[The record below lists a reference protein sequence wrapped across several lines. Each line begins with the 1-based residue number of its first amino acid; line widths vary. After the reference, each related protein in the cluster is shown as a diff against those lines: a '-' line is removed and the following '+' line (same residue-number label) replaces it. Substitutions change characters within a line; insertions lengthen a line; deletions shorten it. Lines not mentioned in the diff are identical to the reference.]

1 MLRSKV
7 AVFVEL
13 FNRQEALRIGQEEL
27 ESKIAERTKELAS
40 ANLALSAEI
49 DERTKIERERVQ
61 LLRRE
66 QAARLEAERANRLKD
81 EFLATLS
88 HELRTPLN
96 AIMGWSHVLSQS
108 NHDRDTVQRAANVIR
123 QNATSQAQL
132 IDDILDVSRIVGGR
146 LTIESGL
153 VSVKRVIEDA
163 VDSLMPAATAK
174 SIQVI
179 RKLDDT
185 LNVLGDR
192 DRLQQVVWNLVSNAF
207 KFTPKGGSVTIA
219 LNELDGDVHHRSGRY
234 RHRHCAGI
242 PAVRVRS
249 FPPGR
254 QLDEPPSQRS
264 RSRHGDCAAPG
275 RAARR
280 HGHGR
285 EPREKGRAPPSA
297 CSCPGTRAR
306 CRRRR

>member
-1 MLRSKV
+1 M
-7 AVFVEL
+7 
-13 FNRQEALRIGQEEL
+13 
-27 ESKIAERTKELAS
+27 
-40 ANLALSAEI
+40 
-49 DERTKIERERVQ
+49 Q

-96 AIMGWSHVLSQS
+96 AIMGWSHVLGQS
-108 NHDRDTVQRAANVIR
+108 THDRDTVQRAANVIR

-163 VDSLMPAATAK
+163 IDSLMPAATAK
-174 SIQVI
+174 AIQVTPQA
-179 RKLDDT
+179 RRR

-207 KFTPKGGSVTIA
+207 KFTPKGGSVTIVA
-219 LNELDGDVHHRSGRY
+219 DR
-234 RHRHCAGI
+234 AG
-242 PAVRVRS
+242 
-249 FPPGR
+249 
-254 QLDEPPSQRS
+254 
-264 RSRHGDCAAPG
+264 
-275 RAARR
+275 
-280 HGHGR
+280 
-285 EPREKGRAPPSA
+285 
-297 CSCPGTRAR
+297 
-306 CRRRR
+306 RRRRTSKWPIPASASRRNSCRSCSTVSDRPTAR